1 VLIVKNSTHSDNEQR
16 SHPDSLHSVIHD
28 FADHLRSTPQLLYGL
43 NPLIAPEFRL
53 ECLTKIP
60 QVNHYVLIEGNKS
73 SIYSFLKVNRRPPSS
88 DTDVKNL
95 LSQPKEEW
103 ERMLEENPDRE
114 WLACLA
120 QILQQVYGTSDSFAL
135 NSYSML

>member
-1 VLIVKNSTHSDNEQR
+1 MLIVKNSTHCDNRQR
-16 SHPDSLHSVIHD
+16 SHPDSLPSVIHE
-28 FADHLRSTPQLLYGL
+28 FAEHLRSTPQRLYGL
-43 NPLIAPEFRL
+43 NPLIAPQFRL

-60 QVNHYVLIEGNKS
+60 KVNHYVLIEGNKA
-73 SIYSFLKVNRRPPSS
+73 SIYSFSKVNRRSPSS

-103 ERMLEENPDRE
+103 KQMLEENPDRE

-120 QILQQVYGTSDSFAL
+120 QILQEVYGTPDLFAL
-135 NSYSML
+135 N